1 MSSRDPLN
9 EFINTLVQVLEQ
21 IDKRFLTVRNHV
33 LWKQFYL
40 STPSI

>member
-21 IDKRFLTVRNHV
+21 IDKRFLTVHNHV
-33 LWKQFYL
+33 LWKQSYL